1 MAVFSSGGVEIA
13 YEVAGE
19 GQPILLVHGFSATAE
34 DNWVRTGWV
43 QALTRARYKVVTFDL
58 RGHGASQKLHDPADY
73 TTAKMGGDAI
83 ALMDHLG
90 IERADLMGFSMGAG
104 IALWLAARHGERF
117 GSVVLA
123 GMGGKALEPSRAGNP
138 VAEALEA
145 ADPSAVE
152 DRPARAFRLYAE
164 NLGQDL
170 KAIAACARAP
180 RRSAEAG
187 ESVAELA
194 GTIRNKVLVIAGARD
209 DLAGDPQALAATMPD
224 ARAEIIPGTDHMFA
238 LPNPMFKGAVMDFL
252 TGWDQ

>member
-19 GQPILLVHGFSATAE
+19 GQPILLVHGFSATAQ

-117 GSVVLA
+117 GKVVLA
-123 GMGGKALEPSRAGNP
+123 GMGGKALEPSRPGNP

-152 DRPARAFRLYAE
+152 DRTARAFRLYAE

-170 KAIAACARAP
+170 RAIAACARAP
-180 RRSAEAG
+180 RRSAAEG
-187 ESVAELA
+187 EGVADLA
-194 GTIRNKVLVIAGARD
+194 GAVRNKALVIAGARD
-209 DLAGDPQALAATMPD
+209 DLAGDPQALAALMPN

>member
-19 GQPILLVHGFSATAE
+19 GQPILLIHGFSATAE

-123 GMGGKALEPSRAGNP
+123 GMGGKALEPSRPGNP

-145 ADPSAVE
+145 ADPSSVE
-152 DRPARAFRLYAE
+152 DRSARAFRLYAE

-180 RRSAEAG
+180 RRSAVEG
-187 ESVAELA
+187 EGVADLA
-194 GTIRNKVLVIAGARD
+194 GRVRNKVLVIAGARD
-209 DLAGDPQALAATMPD
+209 DLAGDPQVLAATMPN